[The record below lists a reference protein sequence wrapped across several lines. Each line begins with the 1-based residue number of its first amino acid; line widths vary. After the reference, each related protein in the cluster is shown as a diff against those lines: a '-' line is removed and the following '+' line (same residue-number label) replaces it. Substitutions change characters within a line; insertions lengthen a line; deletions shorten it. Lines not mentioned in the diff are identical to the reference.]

1 MAACRSNLSH
11 SSLYVR
17 GSMNAEAIIFGMI
30 FLGGLEDIMS
40 GRESPSL
47 FE

>member
-1 MAACRSNLSH
+1 MAAYRSDLSH
-11 SSLYVR
+11 PSLYVR
-17 GSMNAEAIIFGMI
+17 GSMNAEVIIFDML